1 MDEEDLHLCLRDA
14 AAQTLA
20 RAEAKAQ
27 AAEVG
32 VLSLQPAGWLV
43 LLWTGEHSGV
53 SAHRKQPQLDQ
64 RLNTHHTQTTQARVY
79 DE

>member
-1 MDEEDLHLCLRDA
+1 MDEEELHLGLGNA

-20 RAEAKAQ
+20 RAEAEAQ

-32 VLSLQPAGWLV
+32 VLSLQPAGRLV
-43 LLWTGEHSGV
+43 LLRPGEHGGV

-64 RLNTHHTQTTQARVY
+64 RLNTHTQETQARVY
-79 DE
+79 AV